1 MRPETNPVCLLIA
14 DDLTGACDTGVQ
26 FARRGW
32 SCEVQFELS
41 TNTSSQVNVVAYNTN
56 SRNDDLSDSRRKI
69 KAIAES
75 HSGRKT
81 GALFK
86 KIDSTM
92 RGNVGEEIAA
102 ALEYFHCECAI
113 IAPAYPEMHR
123 TVQDGVLESADCS
136 GAERIDIPQLL
147 AQQGIASEQIVSI
160 KPGVQNPATLAFTLN
175 TDIANGARLVVVDS
189 ISQDDL
195 RAVVTTGT
203 KLGRRILWVGS
214 AGLAIALADHLG
226 QTEAAQATLQAQD
239 ASVVFCI
246 GSTHPVTVRQKAMLM
261 TAADVVEIEAES
273 KNIKAAR
280 QAVREKRHLVVI
292 VERGKATEFS
302 VREVFCCLEGL
313 PLAAIVFTG
322 GDTGMLV
329 CKVLGVQT
337 IQLRHEIVPG
347 LPWGTLC
354 GGAFP
359 GLSIASKSGGFGNDD
374 ALLRSAD
381 FFASPRKELR

>member
-123 TVQDGVLESADCS
+123 TVQDGVLESTDCS

-374 ALLRSAD
+374 ALLRSAE